1 MVFDRVKHTR
11 IVFRTAD
18 NPIQIDIP
26 IHSEDELRAW
36 VEYHLVPLEGD

>member
-11 IVFRTAD
+11 IVFRTPD

-26 IHSEDELRAW
+26 IHSEDELRAR